1 MADPLIGFTMD
12 FSMMQQARDPADAP
26 RGGLGSQCFPVAELE
41 DDFEGE
47 PEDGMEYLFLVRRE
61 AEAHPRVN
69 RVSNPYVTVESLEA
83 APQPI
88 EQLSKP
94 SEAWRAAFVK
104 QFEGLRSRMTSAPP
118 LAGFPPLT
126 HNDLPLP
133 QDESG
138 WRTFIHGRKVKAAK
152 PPTPA
157 VNGANGH
164 SNAQD
169 GDTAMALSL
178 EDAKAAALAS
188 LEFDSPDSPPKPLAP
203 PPSVSEPPSE
213 PSYTIDPD
221 HPAHVPSPSLLLS
234 IPTPHVVRIL
244 SHFDE
249 WFQER
254 IEAYEAAASFVPS
267 TIFAPP
273 ALRKKVV
280 NGSARPS
287 APAPAPR
294 PSPARPTP
302 RPPLPTSHE
311 AHWILSLLARA
322 ESLLAGDDISS
333 LRILVRTI
341 LGLVEESDKQQ
352 QEKEAKREAAGGGPR
367 SMAERNRDEEDA
379 EGRAH
384 CWMIVAAVAEGWAQ
398 RDLWNGD

>member
-1 MADPLIGFTMD
+1 
-12 FSMMQQARDPADAP
+12 
-26 RGGLGSQCFPVAELE
+26 
-41 DDFEGE
+41 
-47 PEDGMEYLFLVRRE
+47 
-61 AEAHPRVN
+61 
-69 RVSNPYVTVESLEA
+69 
-83 APQPI
+83 
-88 EQLSKP
+88 
-94 SEAWRAAFVK
+94 
-104 QFEGLRSRMTSAPP
+104 MTSAPP
-118 LAGFPPLT
+118 LSGFPPLT

-138 WRTFIHGRKVKAAK
+138 WRTFIYGRKIKAPK
-152 PPTPA
+152 PPA
-157 VNGANGH
+157 AANGANGH
-164 SNAQD
+164 SNTQD
-169 GDTAMALSL
+169 EDTPMVLSL

-188 LEFDSPDSPPKPLAP
+188 LEFDSPASPPKPVAP
-203 PPSVSEPPSE
+203 PSAEPAPE
-213 PSYTIDPD
+213 PTYAIDPD
-221 HPAHVPSPSLLLS
+221 RPAHTPSPSLLLS

-254 IEAYEAAASFVPS
+254 IEAYEAAISFVPS

-273 ALRKKVV
+273 ALRKRAV
-280 NGSARPS
+280 NVTAKTTT
-287 APAPAPR
+287 PAPPPR
-294 PSPARPTP
+294 PLPARATP

-333 LRILVRTI
+333 LRILVRTV
-341 LGLVEESDKQQ
+341 LSLVEESDKQQ
-352 QEKEAKREAAGGGPR
+352 QAKEAKREAARGGPR
-367 SMAERNRDEEDA
+367 TMEERSRDEEDA

>member
-1 MADPLIGFTMD
+1 MLPFA
-12 FSMMQQARDPADAP
+12 
-26 RGGLGSQCFPVAELE
+26 FPERELTS
-41 DDFEGE
+41 
-47 PEDGMEYLFLVRRE
+47 FLQR
-61 AEAHPRVN
+61 
-69 RVSNPYVTVESLEA
+69 T
-83 APQPI
+83 
-88 EQLSKP
+88 
-94 SEAWRAAFVK
+94 
-104 QFEGLRSRMTSAPP
+104 TSAPP
-118 LAGFPPLT
+118 LSGFPPLT
-126 HNDLPLP
+126 HSVLPLP

-138 WRTFIHGRKVKAAK
+138 WRTFIYGRKVKAAR
-152 PPTPA
+152 PPAPA

-169 GDTAMALSL
+169 EDASMALSL

-188 LEFDSPDSPPKPLAP
+188 LEFDSPASPPKPLAP
-203 PPSVSEPPSE
+203 PPSAELPTPEPAYS
-213 PSYTIDPD
+213 IDPD
-221 HPAHVPSPSLLLS
+221 HPAHLPSPSLLLS

-244 SHFDE
+244 NHFDE

-273 ALRKKVV
+273 ALRKKAT
-280 NGSARPS
+280 NSSARTT
-287 APAPAPR
+287 APAPSPR
-294 PSPARPTP
+294 PAPARASP

-341 LGLVEESDKQQ
+341 LGLIEESDKRQ
-352 QEKEAKREAAGGGPR
+352 QEKAAKREAAGGGPR
-367 SMAERNRDEEDA
+367 SMAERSRDEEDA

>member
-1 MADPLIGFTMD
+1 
-12 FSMMQQARDPADAP
+12 
-26 RGGLGSQCFPVAELE
+26 V
-41 DDFEGE
+41 E
-47 PEDGMEYLFLVRRE
+47 P
-61 AEAHPRVN
+61 
-69 RVSNPYVTVESLEA
+69 LEA
-83 APQPI
+83 APQPV

-94 SEAWRAAFVK
+94 SEAWRAAFIK
-104 QFEGLRSRMTSAPP
+104 QFEGLRSARLLAFAFPDRELTSLHLQRMTSAPP
-118 LAGFPPLT
+118 LSGFPPLT

-138 WRTFIHGRKVKAAK
+138 WRTFIYGRKVKAAK
-152 PPTPA
+152 PPAPA

-164 SNAQD
+164 STAQEE
-169 GDTAMALSL
+169 DTPMALSL

-188 LEFDSPDSPPKPLAP
+188 LEFDSPASPPKPVAP
-203 PPSVSEPPSE
+203 PTSAELATPEPA
-213 PSYTIDPD
+213 YTIDPD
-221 HPAHVPSPSLLLS
+221 HPVHIPSPSLLLS

-244 SHFDE
+244 NHFDE

-273 ALRKKVV
+273 ALRKKAI
-280 NGSARPS
+280 NTSAKTAS
-287 APAPAPR
+287 TAPAPHPPR
-294 PSPARPTP
+294 ARATP

-341 LGLVEESDKQQ
+341 LGLIEESDKQQ
-352 QEKEAKREAAGGGPR
+352 RAKETKREVAGGGPR
-367 SMAERNRDEEDA
+367 SMEERNRDEEDA